1 MKETIR
7 FRREETSDGE
17 DIGACIDYLRFK
29 FMGATEEIFNNPSPV
44 RDIFYELL
52 NVLKVSPR
60 YVVGKGRDN
69 LELSWTFDHSI
80 QVLLNPREYAKGDSE
95 QEYFVI
101 VLSGSA
107 CREYEER
114 GGSWTDLFDFYLK
127 HPNYFYGT
135 RIDLAIDDYSI
146 ININEIGYLVTAT
159 RFAGTFRGGVIAYPE
174 YVFSEDPLKDIKEKS
189 GPEANVL
196 RVYSRYYPKDIKSL
210 PTIKFDGRTKP
221 AIYDGWSFTWGKKGP
236 GIQFQIYDKKAERKA
251 NAGLDV
257 LSESWTRFEMRFG
270 KIYADQIITLLGR
283 ALREGQVYELIANLI
298 GSRIRFLDKHNYQR
312 DSINKAPTWPKWIQ
326 LIGSVRKIELEYFGK
341 QYLKETVITS
351 ATDYLENYAYGAIAN
366 LVLSRSD
373 IDALI
378 YRCLA
383 KFAIKCKINNQS
395 LAAIN
400 YELRR
405 NGEEELTQEAAELI
419 ALKAADQVGMS
430 KEVLE
435 KTHLKTGE
443 IMEGEECEL

>member
-1 MKETIR
+1 MKETVR
-7 FRREETSDGE
+7 FQRSESDSE
-17 DIGACIDYLRFK
+17 QVGACIDYLRFK
-29 FMGATEEIFNNPSPV
+29 LMGATEEIFNAPSPT

-69 LELSWTFDHSI
+69 LDLSWTFDHSVV
-80 QVLLNPREYAKGDSE
+80 VLLNPREYATGDND
-95 QEYFVI
+95 QDYFVI

-107 CREYEER
+107 CREFEER
-114 GGSWTDLFDFYLK
+114 GGSWTALFDFYLQ

-159 RFAGTFRGGVIAYPE
+159 RFAGTFRGGVVAYPE
-174 YVFSEDPLKDIKEKS
+174 YVFEEDPLKEIKEKS

-196 RVYSRYYPKDIKSL
+196 RVYSRYYPKDINLL
-210 PTIKFDGRTKP
+210 PTINIDGRKKP

-251 NAGLDV
+251 NAGLEV
-257 LSESWTRFEMRFG
+257 ESETWTRFEMRFG
-270 KIYADQIITLLGR
+270 KIYADQVITLLAQALHQGR
-283 ALREGQVYELIANLI
+283 VYELIANLI

-366 LVLSRSD
+366 LVLSRAD
-373 IDALI
+373 INALI
-378 YRCLA
+378 YRCVA
-383 KFAIKCKINNQS
+383 KYAIKSKINNQS
-395 LAAIN
+395 LSAIN

-405 NGEEELTQEAAELI
+405 NGEEELTQEEAERL
-419 ALKAADQVGMS
+419 ALKAADRVGLL
-430 KEVLE
+430 KEALE
-435 KTHLKTGE
+435 KMHLKTGE
-443 IMEGEECEL
+443 LSEGEEYEL